1 MGGDGQLVAG
11 KVELITEDNQRW
23 STRSGF
29 TPKLTGESVDQQSV
43 PLMRDTLKG
52 VQLGW
57 SGDVYQSV
65 RLNTSLWYTNA
76 NNSDSDDVR
85 ASAGIEIPFSL

>member
-1 MGGDGQLVAG
+1 MR
-11 KVELITEDNQRW
+11 EILI
-23 STRSGF
+23 S
-29 TPKLTGESVDQQSV
+29 ESAWEEMTCLFAPS
-43 PLMRDTLKG
+43 
-52 VQLGW
+52 LGW

-76 NNSDSDDVR
+76 NNSDSDDVG

>member
-1 MGGDGQLVAG
+1 
-11 KVELITEDNQRW
+11 
-23 STRSGF
+23 
-29 TPKLTGESVDQQSV
+29 
-43 PLMRDTLKG
+43 
-52 VQLGW
+52 GW

-76 NNSDSDDVR
+76 NHSDSDDVG

>member
-1 MGGDGQLVAG
+1 NKALPHS
-11 KVELITEDNQRW
+11 ETW
-23 STRSGF
+23 
-29 TPKLTGESVDQQSV
+29 
-43 PLMRDTLKG
+43 KG

-76 NNSDSDDVR
+76 NHSDSDDVG